1 MHFKPVHLH
10 SQKFITGNGNMTKGM
25 NKEILRLA
33 IPNIVS
39 NISVPLLSTVDT
51 LLMGRLSA
59 AHLGAVGLGSM
70 IFNFIYWNFGFLRM
84 GTTGMTAQEYG
95 KRNQMG
101 ISGTLYRALLLSLI
115 LAFIVILLQKPVFEA
130 ASFLLNVSND
140 QSDLVFNYF
149 FIRIFDAP
157 AALMLYVLLGW
168 FFGMQNATIPLILT
182 VFINMMNI
190 TLSAYLVHVQGLGI
204 SGVAIGTVVSQY
216 AGVILAFG
224 FLFLKFRDVL
234 LRFRWKVIL
243 IWEDVRIFLHV
254 NKDLFI
260 RTVMLTF
267 AFGFFY
273 SRSSQSGEI
282 ILAVN
287 VVLLQFVNW
296 MSYGI
301 DGFAY
306 AAESIIG
313 KYKGMDDRQKLKQ
326 AIRLIFL
333 WGLAFALFYICLYA
347 FTGKSLLYIFTNQK
361 EVIDAA
367 IPYMV
372 WMAVFPVLAFPSYL
386 WDGIFIGLTAS
397 RAMRDSMF
405 ISLALYIA
413 AYYLL
418 EPAFGNHG
426 LWAALL
432 VFLMARGVLQ
442 YGLYELRG
450 GDLN

>member
-1 MHFKPVHLH
+1 
-10 SQKFITGNGNMTKGM
+10 M

>member
-1 MHFKPVHLH
+1 
-10 SQKFITGNGNMTKGM
+10 M

-59 AHLGAVGLGSM
+59 SHLGAVGLGSM

-95 KRNQMG
+95 RRNQLG
-101 ISGTLYRALLLSLI
+101 ISGTLYRALSLSLI
-115 LAFIVILLQKPVFEA
+115 LAIIVVLLQKPVFQA

-140 QSDLVFNYF
+140 QSDLVSNYF

-168 FFGMQNATIPLILT
+168 FFGMQNAAIPLILT
-182 VFINMMNI
+182 LFINVLNI
-190 TLSAYLVHVQGLGI
+190 TLSAYLVQVQGLGI
-204 SGVAIGTVVSQY
+204 SGVAIGTVVAQY
-216 AGVILAFG
+216 AGVFLAFC
-224 FLFLKFRDVL
+224 FLYFNFREVL
-234 LRFRWKVIL
+234 HRFRWKIIL
-243 IWEDVRIFLHV
+243 MWEDVRIFLHV
-254 NKDLFI
+254 NQDLFI

-333 WGLAFALFYICLYA
+333 WGLVFALFYICLYA
-347 FTGKSLLYIFTNQK
+347 IAGKSLLYIFTNQM

-367 IPYMV
+367 IPYLV
-372 WMAVFPVLAFPSYL
+372 WMAVFPVLAFPSYI

-405 ISLALYIA
+405 ISLILYLS

-432 VFLMARGVLQ
+432 VLLIARGALQ
-442 YGLYELRG
+442 YGFYHLKGE
-450 GDLN
+450 DLT